1 MKLSVVICTKN
12 EEKNIGRCLAAV
24 QSVADEIIIVDS
36 MSTDRTEEIA
46 RSFPRVQ
53 FVKRPW
59 KGFSQT
65 KNEANELA
73 TGDYV
78 LSLDADEELSSELQ
92 QELKAL
98 KPNFHGVY
106 TINRMTN
113 YCGQWIRY
121 SGWFPDR
128 HLRLFPK
135 GRAAW
140 EGHFVHEKLKAP
152 PELVVSHLQG
162 LVFHYSYYTMEE
174 HRQRIESYSSLGA
187 QELISRRKRIH
198 KLSLWIN
205 PLARFLKC
213 YVFKFG
219 FLDGYFGLV
228 IAVLSAKA
236 VYLKYSKAYRARN
249 A

>member
-1 MKLSVVICTKN
+1 MKLSVVVCTKN
-12 EEKNIGRCLAAV
+12 EEKNIGRCLTAV

-46 RSFPRVQ
+46 TSFPRVQ
-53 FVKRPW
+53 FVKRAW

-65 KNEANELA
+65 KNEANLLA
-73 TGDYV
+73 TGDYI
-78 LSLDADEELSSELQ
+78 LSLDADEELSPELQ

-98 KPNFHGVY
+98 KPKLQGVY

-128 HLRLFPK
+128 HLRLFPR
-135 GRAAW
+135 GQATW
-140 EGHFVHEKLKAP
+140 EGHFVHEKLKARANL
-152 PELVVSHLQG
+152 EITHLQG
-162 LVFHYSYYTMEE
+162 LVFHYSYYSMEE

-187 QELISRRKRIH
+187 QELLSRGKKIH

-213 YVFKFG
+213 YVFKLG

-236 VYLKYSKAYRARN
+236 VYLKYSKAYRERN
-249 A
+249 T